1 MEVGHHSID
10 HQKVVIAMDKELR
23 STFVHAKSGGAFK
36 GSNRCGSNC
45 NDSPAIRLGSRTGI
59 KSFLG
64 NTEGLSVHF
73 VIFDAI
79 GCDRSE
85 RSETDHKFNICST
98 NASFCASG
106 QYLGR

>member
-1 MEVGHHSID
+1 
-10 HQKVVIAMDKELR
+10 
-23 STFVHAKSGGAFK
+23 
-36 GSNRCGSNC
+36 
-45 NDSPAIRLGSRTGI
+45 
-59 KSFLG
+59 
-64 NTEGLSVHF
+64 

-85 RSETDHKFNICST
+85 RSETDHKFNISAT